1 MFSCIPHRK
10 SHNHCSPSWKSVLSH
25 IVSTSHRL
33 LFHLDPFSIQLIYFA
48 FISFVGFWLLKAIK
62 PRTAMPRNLD
72 LFFMSVSSGTVSSM
86 STVEMEVFSNGQ
98 LIVMTVLM
106 LIGGEVFL
114 SMVGLYLSTSY
125 SPGSSRIQGKVDSPS
140 KVNPVEDLSQVEMGI
155 AGKASESEHQY
166 KAGLQEDQDLTYRS
180 IKALVLLILS
190 YIVIIHLLGVIL
202 LLVYMSVVTG
212 AREVLEKKGLKIIT
226 YAIFTIVSS
235 FSSCGFTPNNENM
248 AIFSKNSG
256 LLLIILPQLLLGNTF
271 YPSCLRFLIWLS
283 GKFVR
288 KNEFEYLLK
297 SNVTKIGYD
306 HLLPSMQSRLL
317 PLTALGFI
325 AVQMIL
331 FCTMEWNSG
340 LMSGMNGIQK
350 FVGSLFQC
358 VNTRH
363 TGESVVNIAAIAPA
377 ILVLFIVMM
386 YLPPYTTFLPS
397 KHDEDCIKQVDGGNH
412 MTIGKRI
419 MENVVF
425 SQLGYLII
433 YLIAI
438 CITERK
444 SLVEDPLNFN
454 VLNIAMEV
462 VSAYGNVGFSTGY
475 SCELR
480 LHPQGSCIDKDYGFA
495 GKWSNQ
501 GKIILII
508 IMFHGRL
515 KKFNLHGGKAWK
527 TT

>member
-1 MFSCIPHRK
+1 
-10 SHNHCSPSWKSVLSH
+10 
-25 IVSTSHRL
+25 
-33 LFHLDPFSIQLIYFA
+33 
-48 FISFVGFWLLKAIK
+48 
-62 PRTAMPRNLD
+62 MPRNLD

-140 KVNPVEDLSQVEMGI
+140 KVTPVEDLSQVEMGI

-166 KAGLQEDQDLTYRS
+166 KAGLQEDQDLKYRS
-180 IKALVLLILS
+180 IKVLVLLILS

-271 YPSCLRFLIWLS
+271 YPSCLRFLIWLF

-297 SNVTKIGYD
+297 SNVTNIGYD

-386 YLPPYTTFLPS
+386 SVPFPS
-397 KHDEDCIKQVDGGNH
+397 HLLLLSS
-412 MTIGKRI
+412 R
-419 MENVVF
+419 
-425 SQLGYLII
+425 
-433 YLIAI
+433 
-438 CITERK
+438 
-444 SLVEDPLNFN
+444 
-454 VLNIAMEV
+454 
-462 VSAYGNVGFSTGY
+462 
-475 SCELR
+475 
-480 LHPQGSCIDKDYGFA
+480 HPQSH
-495 GKWSNQ
+495 
-501 GKIILII
+501 LV
-508 IMFHGRL
+508 
-515 KKFNLHGGKAWK
+515 
-527 TT
+527 